1 MLFRGQQSFST
12 LPPKIRDHFTFDTP
26 PGDNNFNPVNL
37 AYRALEFRGEEKDR
51 ATKSP
56 LIVHHSL
63 YGRKENWNPISDV
76 SFFKNFF
83 LTKHFIFIFPPNE
96 MMKLKEISRE
106 KCFGESILIEPIC
119 CKKQKKKVPD

>member
-76 SFFKNFF
+76 SFLFF
-83 LTKHFIFIFPPNE
+83 TKRFIFISRPTA
-96 MMKLKEISRE
+96 MMKFQKCIRE
-106 KCFGESILIEPIC
+106 SYC
-119 CKKQKKKVPD
+119 

>member
-12 LPPKIRDHFTFDTP
+12 LPPKNPYRRDDFTFDTP
-26 PGDNNFNPVNL
+26 PGDNNFDPVNL

-76 SFFKNFF
+76 SFF
-83 LTKHFIFIFPPNE
+83 LTKHFIFIFPPTE
-96 MMKLKEISRE
+96 
-106 KCFGESILIEPIC
+106 ILINFLVVLYDSIYVCCPIET
-119 CKKQKKKVPD
+119 V

>member
-1 MLFRGQQSFST
+1 M
-12 LPPKIRDHFTFDTP
+12 PPKIRDHFTFDTP

-83 LTKHFIFIFPPNE
+83 LTKHFIFIFPPTE
-96 MMKLKEISRE
+96 MVKLKEISRE
-106 KCFGESILIEPIC
+106 KYIRKSILIFFF
-119 CKKQKKKVPD
+119 KKNRNMELFAEHTS

>member
-12 LPPKIRDHFTFDTP
+12 LPPKGLRDHFTFDTP

-63 YGRKENWNPISDV
+63 YGRKENWNPISDL
-76 SFFKNFF
+76 SFF
-83 LTKHFIFIFPPNE
+83 LTKHFIFYLP
-96 MMKLKEISRE
+96 SY
-106 KCFGESILIEPIC
+106 
-119 CKKQKKKVPD
+119 

>member
-12 LPPKIRDHFTFDTP
+12 LPPKGLRDHFTFDTP

-76 SFFKNFF
+76 SFWLFLFVFVF
-83 LTKHFIFIFPPNE
+83 LTKHFIFIFPSNE

-106 KCFGESILIEPIC
+106 KCLIKVNFVKVWIL
-119 CKKQKKKVPD
+119 

>member
-12 LPPKIRDHFTFDTP
+12 LPPKNPYRRDDFTFDTP
-26 PGDNNFNPVNL
+26 PGDNNFDPVNL

-76 SFFKNFF
+76 SFFFFFDKTLHFYLPSYRNDEVKGNFKRKM
-83 LTKHFIFIFPPNE
+83 L
-96 MMKLKEISRE
+96 RE
-106 KCFGESILIEPIC
+106 QESILL
-119 CKKQKKKVPD
+119 KVR

>member
-12 LPPKIRDHFTFDTP
+12 LPPKNPYRRDDFTFDTP
-26 PGDNNFNPVNL
+26 PGDNNFDPVNL

-76 SFFKNFF
+76 SFFFCFF
-83 LTKHFIFIFPPNE
+83 FDKTLHFYLLSYR
-96 MMKLKEISRE
+96 KLK
-106 KCFGESILIEPIC
+106 
-119 CKKQKKKVPD
+119 